1 MNKLTEGSVFMIS
14 ATILFILCTGD
25 PDILDGLIKM
35 VNK

>member
-1 MNKLTEGSVFMIS
+1 MSKLTEGSVFMIC
-14 ATILFILCTGD
+14 AAILFILCIGD

>member
-1 MNKLTEGSVFMIS
+1 MSDNKAGVILIIWV
-14 ATILFILCTGD
+14 TILILITIGD